1 MKRILSRYPLYLLVS
16 VLTGIPILIALFLSS
31 TQIISLNK
39 QVNNSLEDEESV
51 ELILIYDDLAHNLA
65 VERGLT
71 AGVLG
76 SKGQGKQ
83 LDSLKK
89 QRIIVDQQIQR
100 FTQFAPVQLSSVFY
114 QKMSSEVK
122 QQLSQLHEIRRQV
135 DGLQPKLSPFNY
147 YSNLNQLAIDNG
159 TIILASINNKQVSSI
174 GKSLLSI
181 VTMKERA
188 GQVRGA
194 LNGAFAR
201 QSATEAQFTA
211 INQYIQAGN
220 YAERIAF
227 ITMPAEYANQLDQ
240 VKKSDVWTKVS
251 EIESNFLAQQDHL
264 EQISGPTP
272 TEWFSLA
279 SDKITLLNNIRNKL
293 KQSMTDISQQQKT
306 EGRQT
311 KITMLIATIT
321 ISLVLLTILFMS
333 IANLRERVGRLTK
346 QLKLMSQNRDLSIR
360 LDNSGRDEIAN
371 IAESINK
378 LSASLSNLL
387 TDITSTNHQSTN
399 LLTNVVS
406 GADQMIDS
414 SKNTSYKCANIATAM
429 TELSQSSVEIATT
442 SERALEETKQMGE
455 RIKNCQEQSLESFKS
470 VEALVSQIEHTQKC
484 MADLETDALSISKI
498 VSTIT
503 GISEQTN
510 LLALNAAI
518 EAARAGEHGRG
529 FAVVSTEVRDLA
541 QRSKQATEHISELL
555 GNMSRNT
562 AEAVSNMAVS
572 QKATETTFSSVSTVN
587 QSIADLETV
596 VEMVNEHIMTIANS
610 TIEQS
615 NASEEV
621 DKDIITLTSIADTTK
636 LSASEMQQ
644 SIEKYQHEVKLVNKK
659 LSEFQLQ

>member
-31 TQIISLNK
+31 TQIIGLNK
-39 QVNNSLEDEESV
+39 QVTNSLEDEESV

-76 SKGQGKQ
+76 SRGQGAQ
-83 LDSLKK
+83 VDSLNK
-89 QRIIVDQQIQR
+89 QRVIVDQQVQR
-100 FTQFAPVQLSSVFY
+100 FTQFTPAQLSSVFY
-114 QKMSSEVK
+114 QKMSSAVT
-122 QQLSQLHEIRRQV
+122 QQLSQLDEIRRQV
-135 DGLQPKLSPFNY
+135 DSLQPKLSPFNY

-201 QSATEAQFTA
+201 KSSTEAQFTA

-220 YAERIAF
+220 YAERTAF
-227 ITMPAEYANQLDQ
+227 ITMPAEYVNQLDQ
-240 VKKSDVWTKVS
+240 VKKSDVWTKVNL
-251 EIESNFLAQQDHL
+251 IESSFLAQENNL

-279 SDKITLLNNIRNKL
+279 SDKITLLNNIRNEL
-293 KQSMTDISQQQKT
+293 KQSMTDISQRQKAD
-306 EGRQT
+306 GR
-311 KITMLIATIT
+311 KAEITMLISTIT

-333 IANLRERVGRLTK
+333 ISNLRERVGKLTK

-360 LDNSGRDEIAN
+360 LDNSGRDEISN
-371 IAESINK
+371 IAESINN
-378 LSASLSNLL
+378 LTTSLSNLL
-387 TDITSTNHQSTN
+387 TDITSTNHHSTI

-455 RIKNCQEQSLESFKS
+455 RIKNCQEQSLESFRS

-484 MADLETDALSISKI
+484 MTDLETDALSISKI

-587 QSIADLETV
+587 QSIADLEAV
-596 VEMVNEHIMTIANS
+596 IEMVNEHIMTIANS

-644 SIEKYQHEVKLVNKK
+644 DVKKYQHEVKLVNEK